1 MEVEAARVFMLE
13 MTRERLSRLVA
24 MSEESVIC
32 WLQRLAQRIRGEL
45 ESEILEDGEEEFC

>member
-1 MEVEAARVFMLE
+1 MEVEAARVFMLD
-13 MTRERLSRLVA
+13 MTRERLSRSVA

-32 WLQRLAQRIRGEL
+32 WLQRLAQRIREEL